1 MLSRGALSGNK
12 GDWSELYA
20 LATII
25 CSGRLEIVTSDLAS
39 TSRYLSAQSVEQGS
53 ANETAIQ
60 IACRNSLALSEENLA
75 LGTKVSIDFN
85 YLNALR
91 LELFREISSPASTSS
106 FSSAAGSKIIEMLKL
121 DSISAGSGTKTD
133 ITISTLDG
141 TESLLTRGFSIK
153 SQAGSRSSLVNAGK
167 TTNFE
172 YLTRSTVNASEV
184 NDIST
189 RNKMQDRLRKLESY
203 GELIPLLC
211 SNPTFS
217 YNLRFFGQ
225 LESVIADL
233 LLYYYRGEGKS
244 LPVLIDLYVARH
256 PGISKNHVEFQLS
269 SFLRACALGMTPGT
283 RWSGKLQ
290 AHGGFIVV
298 KPNGDVV
305 CIPLENDDDFRMYL
319 LKHAELDTADSGR
332 HKFGLLTE
340 SAPQIFTLNFAV
352 RFHN

>member
-1 MLSRGALSGNK
+1 MTGGGLTGNK
-12 GDWSELYA
+12 GQWSELYA
-20 LATII
+20 LATVL
-25 CSGRLEIVTSDLAS
+25 CTGRLEIVTSDLSGTA
-39 TSRYLSAQSVEQGS
+39 RYLKAQTVHQG
-53 ANETAIQ
+53 
-60 IACRNSLALSEENLA
+60 LASDSSIPLFCTNA
-75 LGTKVSIDFN
+75 LEDVSDVGRTKRTIDF
-85 YLNALR
+85 
-91 LELFREISSPASTSS
+91 LELNRLRIELFKDISSPTPLAS
-106 FSSAAGSKIIEMLKL
+106 FSSAAGSKLMALL
-121 DSISAGSGTKTD
+121 DLEALSAGSGTKTD

-153 SQAGSRSSLVNAGK
+153 SQAGSRSSLVNAGQ

-172 YLTRSTVNASEV
+172 YLTRSTVDA
-184 NDIST
+184 NDINKIAT

-217 YNLRFFGQ
+217 YNLRFFGP

-256 PGISKNHVEFQLS
+256 PGIAKKHIEFQLS

-283 RWSGKLQ
+283 RWSGNLQ
-290 AHGGFIVV
+290 AHGGFIIV
-298 KPNGDVV
+298 KANGDVV

-340 SAPQIFTLNFAV
+340 SVPQIFTLNFAI